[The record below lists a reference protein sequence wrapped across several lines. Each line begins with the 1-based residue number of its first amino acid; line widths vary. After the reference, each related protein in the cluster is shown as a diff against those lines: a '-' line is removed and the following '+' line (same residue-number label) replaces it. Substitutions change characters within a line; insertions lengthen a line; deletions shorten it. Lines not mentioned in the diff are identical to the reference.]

1 MELPETPP
9 SLLVQGAGVNKSQ
22 NRRRCGNRDRSDQTK
37 LVSFLSD
44 FSRVGLGAAGLGEW
58 GYCRPRTSSGRL
70 THVSKA
76 SITILGIVTD
86 VY

>member
-9 SLLVQGAGVNKSQ
+9 PLLIQGAGVNKSQ
-22 NRRRCGNRDRSDQTK
+22 NRRRCSNRERRDQMK

-44 FSRVGLGAAGLGEW
+44 FSRVGLGAAGLGE